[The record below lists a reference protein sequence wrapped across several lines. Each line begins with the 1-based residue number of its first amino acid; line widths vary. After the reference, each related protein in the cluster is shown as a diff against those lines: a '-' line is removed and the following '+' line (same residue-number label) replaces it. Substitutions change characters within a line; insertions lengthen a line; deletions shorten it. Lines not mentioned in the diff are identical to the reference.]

1 MRLVKLLVRLPVA
14 AVALLACSGA
24 PAAASLPPIR
34 QVVSFGDS
42 LSDAGTY
49 GFRFTTNPGLTF
61 AQQLALHYG
70 QQPLPNEHIDDYKEV
85 YRGKHGVSGP
95 GGLNYAE
102 GGAKADSAYS
112 AVSQD
117 PEGLPISAT
126 VQVRHYLRQH
136 ERFAPDQLVTLYIG
150 TNDAVYDADPGIAPD
165 IAKRLRENTPL
176 TPEIM
181 LGERARVLQ
190 AAAAT
195 SQIAKDILTHGAK
208 RLLVFKLVDLGKLPW
223 FHTRAARSFATDLGH
238 SFNERLV
245 QDLPRDPQHLLVIDT
260 EAFADELIAHS
271 AVYGFKHGAYEDAC
285 RQDDQDYCFPQ
296 TLKTADADQTYIFAA
311 GEHMTTRANQ
321 LLADYVLRMLSQSP
335 LR

>member
-1 MRLVKLLVRLPVA
+1 MKLPVRLHIAAIALLV
-14 AVALLACSGA
+14 CSGA
-24 PAAASLPPIR
+24 PGAESVPPIR

-61 AQQLALHYG
+61 AQQLAVHYG
-70 QQPLPNEHIDDYKEV
+70 QQPLPNEHIDNYKEV
-85 YRGKHGVSGP
+85 YRGKHGVPGP

-117 PEGLPISAT
+117 PEGVPISTA
-126 VQVRHYLRQH
+126 VQVRHYLQQH
-136 ERFAPDQLVTLYIG
+136 GSFAPDQLVTLYIG
-150 TNDAVYDADPGIAPD
+150 TNDAVYDADPSIAPD

-176 TPEIM
+176 APEVM
-181 LGERARVLQ
+181 VAERARVLQ

-195 SQIAKDILTHGAK
+195 SQVAKDILAHGAK

-223 FHTRAARSFATDLGH
+223 FHTPASRSFATVLGH
-238 SFNERLV
+238 AFNERLV

-260 EAFADELIAHS
+260 EAFTDELIAHS
-271 AVYGFKHGAYEDAC
+271 TVYGFKHAAYEDAC

-296 TLKTADADQTYIFAA
+296 TLKTADADQTFIFAA
-311 GEHMTTRANQ
+311 GEHMTAHANQ
-321 LLADYVLRMLSQSP
+321 LLAEYVLRMLGTSP